1 MRTINFMTDE
11 VTYIHIHT
19 NSTAKLSIMST
30 SERVS
35 VAGGHLSDGTR
46 YGVDKVRRF
55 ATSRYGTIGA
65 AFLDSALNQE
75 LDNLVPGKRVLDIG
89 CGAGNWCVTAAQYG
103 AKSIDGFDIQP
114 EMVELAKQATSHL
127 DMVHIQVGDVADMPY
142 GDDSFDVV
150 LSFFVTC
157 NLPPNGFAKHF
168 QELHRV
174 LVPGGKALL
183 LIPTDWSH
191 SRLYTKIEADPST
204 VKSEIAQ
211 ILSTVP
217 KHPTTSQVTEAFRNT
232 DDILVTCFAVDDKG
246 EIFNVTSTSQL
257 SHGQPIWRKTEVMT
271 FPNFFYNDQ
280 STIDQFVTYGL
291 HVAKIDNHYKEDKRV
306 IYNSSDPT
314 IPLSTD
320 YVKYPTALVYHVSK
334 P

>member
-1 MRTINFMTDE
+1 MAN
-11 VTYIHIHT
+11 
-19 NSTAKLSIMST
+19 N
-30 SERVS
+30 ERAVS
-35 VAGGHLSDGTR
+35 DGHFLDGTR
-46 YGVDKVRRF
+46 YGAAKVKRF
-55 ATSRYGTIGA
+55 STSRYGIIGS
-65 AFLDSALNQE
+65 AFLDSTLIQD
-75 LDNLVPGKRVLDIG
+75 LKNLVPGKRVLDIG

-103 AKSIDGFDIQP
+103 AKSVDGFDIQP

-127 DMVHIQVGDVADMPY
+127 DMVHIQVGDAADMPY

-157 NLPPNGFAKHF
+157 NLPPNGFSKHF

-191 SRLYTKIEADPST
+191 SRLYTTIEANSST

-217 KHPTTSQVTEAFRNT
+217 KYPTTSQVTEAFRNI

-246 EIFNVTSTSQL
+246 EIFKVTNTSQL
-257 SHGQPIWRKTEVMT
+257 FHGQPIWRKTEVMT
-271 FPNFFYNDQ
+271 FPNFFYSEQ
-280 STIDQFVTYGL
+280 SSIDQFVTSGL
-291 HVAKIDNHYKEDKRV
+291 YIEKIDNHFTEER
-306 IYNSSDPT
+306 
-314 IPLSTD
+314 
-320 YVKYPTALVYHVSK
+320 
-334 P
+334 